1 MYKHL
6 PSQEQLQLCG
16 SVNPRIHGCKL
27 IFARAGR
34 IAIDLLINRALVYG
48 TLTGAL
54 VFIYAGS
61 VIGLHY
67 LLRGVNGDNQL
78 TIVGS
83 TLAIAALFQPLRL
96 RIQYTIDQRF
106 YRRKYDTARTVAA
119 FSTTLHKEVDLDTLI
134 EHLLAVVHETMQP
147 AHVSLWLRLP
157 EHIQQFHEHQPYQE

>member
-1 MYKHL
+1 MHKQQ
-6 PSQEQLQLCG
+6 PPQLCG
-16 SVNPRIHGCKL
+16 SVNTRIYGRGL
-27 IFARAGR
+27 ILARTGW
-34 IAIDLLINRALVYG
+34 ITTDLFINRALVYG

-54 VFIYAGS
+54 ALIYAGS

-67 LLRGVNGDNQL
+67 LLSGVNGDNQL

-83 TLAIAALFQPLRL
+83 TLASAALFQPLRQ
-96 RIQYTIDQRF
+96 RIQHTIDQRF

-119 FSTTLHKEVDLDTLI
+119 FSVTLNKEVDLDKLS

-157 EHIQQFHEHQPYQE
+157 EHIQKSHQHQPYRE